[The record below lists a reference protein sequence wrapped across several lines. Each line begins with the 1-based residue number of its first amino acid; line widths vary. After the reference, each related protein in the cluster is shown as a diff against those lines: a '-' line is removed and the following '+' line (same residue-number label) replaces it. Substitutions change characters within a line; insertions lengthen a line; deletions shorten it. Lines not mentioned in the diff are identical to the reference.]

1 MDEIKE
7 LQSIQEEIHNWA
19 NQTFGAD
26 RGPSLVLKH
35 LVREAK
41 DLLES
46 PYDILAFADVIIL
59 LLNAAKEAGH
69 NVEDLILGI
78 QTKHKINLNREWEQ
92 LEDGTMSHIKITQ
105 I

>member
-1 MDEIKE
+1 MKE
-7 LQSIQEEIHNWA
+7 LQELQDQINNWA
-19 NQTFGAD
+19 TETFGKD
-26 RGPSLVLKH
+26 RGPSPVLKH

-46 PYDILAFADVIIL
+46 PYDILAYADVFIL
-59 LLNAAKEAGH
+59 LLNASKEAGH